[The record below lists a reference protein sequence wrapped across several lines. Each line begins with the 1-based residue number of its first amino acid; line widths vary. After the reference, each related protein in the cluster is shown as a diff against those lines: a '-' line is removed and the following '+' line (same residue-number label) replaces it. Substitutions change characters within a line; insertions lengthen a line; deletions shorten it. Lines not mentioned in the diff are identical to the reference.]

1 VENETEQATIINL
14 LVGEFALDAPFTCII
29 ISDANGHINLHHCLS
44 REMRSVELL
53 SSSPFHSYLSRHTM
67 NKSRDFATQVLKTY
81 SAPRGFAR
89 SDLEQAP
96 IQLAEEIK
104 LALPLL
110 YE

>member
-1 VENETEQATIINL
+1 
-14 LVGEFALDAPFTCII
+14 
-29 ISDANGHINLHHCLS
+29 
-44 REMRSVELL
+44 
-53 SSSPFHSYLSRHTM
+53 M